1 VADFLIAPL
10 PAVPCSLV
18 GLLSLIMEIPFF
30 FKIHTWFEKINELTS
45 KFSDLHKAI
54 AYAVYVIPLSVRLP

>member
-1 VADFLIAPL
+1 MANVLIASL
-10 PAVPCSLV
+10 PAVRCSLV

-30 FKIHTWFEKINELTS
+30 FKIHTWFEKINQLTS

-54 AYAVYVIPLSVRLP
+54 AYAVYVIPLCVRLP